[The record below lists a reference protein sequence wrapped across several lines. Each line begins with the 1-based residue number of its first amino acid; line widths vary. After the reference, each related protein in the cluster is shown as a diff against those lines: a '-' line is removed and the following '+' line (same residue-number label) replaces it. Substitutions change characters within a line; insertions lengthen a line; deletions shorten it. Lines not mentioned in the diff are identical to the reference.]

1 MSAMNAQEPSQ
12 LPETGKVRL
21 LRRRGR
27 AQAALR
33 QRMPKE
39 KLRRG
44 VYLIPSLFTAGNL
57 MCGFFS
63 IIATFRG
70 DYVNAA
76 LLILLANVFDG
87 IDGYAARLT
96 RTTSQFGVEFDS
108 LADVVSFGVAPA
120 VLVYLWALIP
130 WDTWGWL
137 AACTYVVC
145 GALRLSRFNV
155 QALGV
160 SKSYF
165 VGLPIPAAAQMI
177 TSTVI
182 LYYYLG
188 GEGSP
193 SRHLTLLLVIYGL
206 AGLMVSNIPYFSLK
220 NNDVRKRHPIW
231 MLVFGF
237 ILITLIIAE
246 RHLMFFTIV
255 LLYTLSGPLLWCLTT
270 YKHRRER
277 RREAAQ
283 AMP

>member
-1 MSAMNAQEPSQ
+1 MSAMNAQEPEQ
-12 LPETGKVRL
+12 LQESGKVRL
-21 LRRRGR
+21 LRRRSRGR
-27 AQAALR
+27 VPLR
-33 QRMPKE
+33 QRMPKD

-63 IIATFRG
+63 IVATFRG

-120 VLVYLWALIP
+120 VLVYLWALVP
-130 WDTWGWL
+130 WETWGWL

-155 QALGV
+155 QAQGI
-160 SKSYF
+160 SKSHF

-188 GEGSP
+188 GAGAP
-193 SRHLTLLLVIYGL
+193 NRHLTLLLVIYGL
-206 AGLMVSNIPYFSLK
+206 AVLMVSNIPYFSLK
-220 NNDVRKRHPIW
+220 NTDVKKRHPIW
-231 MLVFGF
+231 MLVSGF
-237 ILITLIIAE
+237 ILITLIIAQKQ
-246 RHLMFFTIV
+246 LMFFTIV

-277 RREAAQ
+277 RREAHAV
-283 AMP
+283 P